1 MSSCRRHLLLGR
13 LSQGRS
19 VPLWASLPALSS
31 GCAGVSGG
39 QAIDLSTVELTV
51 FADPDSDFTT
61 DEILDVDGEALSF
74 TTDGRLVWVATST
87 AWAESR
93 YAMWTTDGNTLRS
106 DGHFTA
112 VYGTWNDTFGA
123 WIIDTS
129 SSFLCDFETDGDVL
143 FITATEDVVAQQ

>member
-39 QAIDLSTVELTV
+39 QVIDLSTVELTV

-87 AWAESR
+87 AWAIKVASVSTIGSAGGWMRVGVVDQQAHRMGNNVDHGLQALDATCRGAGGVHDER
-93 YAMWTTDGNTLRS
+93 CADG
-106 DGHFTA
+106 A
-112 VYGTWNDTFGA
+112 
-123 WIIDTS
+123 
-129 SSFLCDFETDGDVL
+129 GD
-143 FITATEDVVAQQ
+143 AP